1 MKRITRLLTVLMLVL
16 AVTACAVLPAAATEL
31 KTGIGVVEANGGLR
45 VRAKPNTSAKILA
58 TAHDGD
64 SVVII
69 RRVGQWYLVNYNL
82 HIGYIHSDYVTYKS
96 RENIDLGKGSVDPAV
111 ANLRSGPSTASSLV
125 AQLKAGETVQIIG
138 FNTNWYKVTYGSKT
152 GYIRSD
158 LVTLLE
164 KPAQNYGTAATL
176 TTNGSTGTG
185 VSSSSTS
192 AGQKIADYALQ
203 YVGYRYVYGGADPS
217 GFDCSGFVYYLCKA
231 MGYTVPRTA
240 SNQWAA
246 GYASVSWS
254 DLKPGDLVFFTK
266 TYHSS
271 KYITHVGIYVGNGQ
285 FIHSS
290 SPSSGGVIYSSL
302 VTGYYSTRYVGAVR
316 VF

>member
-96 RENIDLGKGSVDPAV
+96 RESIDLGKGSVDPAV

-164 KPAQNYGTAATL
+164 KPAQNCGTAATL
-176 TTNGSTGTG
+176 TTSGGTGSTGTG
-185 VSSSSTS
+185 TSSSSTS

-203 YVGYRYVYGGADPS
+203 YIGYRYVYGGADPS
-217 GFDCSGFVYYLCKA
+217 GFDCSGFVKYVFTHF
-231 MGYTVPRTA
+231 GYKINRTA
-240 SNQWAA
+240 TAQLAD
-246 GYASVSWS
+246 GYAVSRDS
-254 DLKPGDLVFFTK
+254 LQPGDVIYFGYGSTAQ
-266 TYHSS
+266 
-271 KYITHVGIYVGNGQ
+271 HVGIYIGNNQ
-285 FIHSS
+285 FVHAQNSS
-290 SPSSGGVIYSSL
+290 TGVVISSL
-302 VTGYYSTRYVGAVR
+302 SESWYANRYLTAHRIAG
-316 VF
+316 

>member
-125 AQLKAGETVQIIG
+125 AQLKVGETVQIIG

-164 KPAQNYGTAATL
+164 KPAQNYGAAATL

-185 VSSSSTS
+185 ASSSSTS

-217 GFDCSGFVYYLCKA
+217 GFDCSGFVKYVFTHF
-231 MGYTVPRTA
+231 GYKINRTA
-240 SNQWAA
+240 TAQLAD
-246 GYASVSWS
+246 GYAVSRDS
-254 DLKPGDLVFFTK
+254 LQPGDVIYFGYGSTAQ
-266 TYHSS
+266 
-271 KYITHVGIYVGNGQ
+271 HVGIYIGNNQ
-285 FIHSS
+285 FVHAQNSS
-290 SPSSGGVIYSSL
+290 TGVVISSL
-302 VTGYYSTRYVGAVR
+302 SESWYANRYLTAHRIAG
-316 VF
+316 

>member
-138 FNTNWYKVTYGSKT
+138 FNANWYKVTYGSKT

-158 LVTLLE
+158 LMTLLE

-185 VSSSSTS
+185 ASSSSTS

-217 GFDCSGFVYYLCKA
+217 GFDCSGFVKYVFTHFGCKIN
-231 MGYTVPRTA
+231 RTA
-240 SNQWAA
+240 TAQLAD
-246 GYASVSWS
+246 GYAVSRDS
-254 DLKPGDLVFFTK
+254 LQPGDVIYFGYGSTAQ
-266 TYHSS
+266 
-271 KYITHVGIYVGNGQ
+271 HVGIYIGNNQ
-285 FIHSS
+285 FVHAQNSS
-290 SPSSGGVIYSSL
+290 TGVVISSL
-302 VTGYYSTRYVGAVR
+302 SESWYANRYLTAHRIAG
-316 VF
+316 

>member
-1 MKRITRLLTVLMLVL
+1 MKRITRLLTVFMLVL

-185 VSSSSTS
+185 ASSSSTS

-217 GFDCSGFVYYLCKA
+217 GFDCSGFVKYVFTHF
-231 MGYTVPRTA
+231 GYKINRTA
-240 SNQWAA
+240 TAQLAD
-246 GYASVSWS
+246 GYAVSRDS
-254 DLKPGDLVFFTK
+254 LQPGDVIYFGYGSTAQ
-266 TYHSS
+266 
-271 KYITHVGIYVGNGQ
+271 HVGIYIGNNQ
-285 FIHSS
+285 FVHAQNSS
-290 SPSSGGVIYSSL
+290 TGVVISSL
-302 VTGYYSTRYVGAVR
+302 SESWYANRYLTAHRIAG
-316 VF
+316 

>member
-64 SVVII
+64 NVVII

-111 ANLRSGPSTASSLV
+111 ANLRSGPSTSSSLV

-185 VSSSSTS
+185 ASSSSTS

-217 GFDCSGFVYYLCKA
+217 GFDCSGFVKYVFTHF
-231 MGYTVPRTA
+231 GYKINRTA
-240 SNQWAA
+240 TAQLAD
-246 GYASVSWS
+246 GYAVSRDS
-254 DLKPGDLVFFTK
+254 LQPGDVIYFGYGSTAQ
-266 TYHSS
+266 
-271 KYITHVGIYVGNGQ
+271 HVGIYIGNNQ
-285 FIHSS
+285 FVHAQNSS
-290 SPSSGGVIYSSL
+290 TGVVISSL
-302 VTGYYSTRYVGAVR
+302 SESWYANRYLTAHRIAG
-316 VF
+316 

>member
-185 VSSSSTS
+185 ASSSPTST
-192 AGQKIADYALQ
+192 GQKIADYALQ

-217 GFDCSGFVYYLCKA
+217 GFDCSGFVKYVFTHF
-231 MGYTVPRTA
+231 GYKINRTA
-240 SNQWAA
+240 TAQLAD
-246 GYASVSWS
+246 GYAVSRDS
-254 DLKPGDLVFFTK
+254 LQPGDVIYFGYGSTAQ
-266 TYHSS
+266 
-271 KYITHVGIYVGNGQ
+271 HVGIYIGNNQ
-285 FIHSS
+285 FVHAQNSS
-290 SPSSGGVIYSSL
+290 TGVVISSL
-302 VTGYYSTRYVGAVR
+302 SESWYANRYLTAHRIAG
-316 VF
+316 

>member
-125 AQLKAGETVQIIG
+125 AQLKVGETVQIIG

-185 VSSSSTS
+185 ASSSSTS

-217 GFDCSGFVYYLCKA
+217 GFDCSGFVKYVFTHF
-231 MGYTVPRTA
+231 GYKINRTA
-240 SNQWAA
+240 TAQLAD
-246 GYASVSWS
+246 GYAVSRDS
-254 DLKPGDLVFFTK
+254 LQPGDVIYFGYGSTAQ
-266 TYHSS
+266 
-271 KYITHVGIYVGNGQ
+271 HVGIYIGNNQ
-285 FIHSS
+285 FVHAQNSS
-290 SPSSGGVIYSSL
+290 TGVVISSL
-302 VTGYYSTRYVGAVR
+302 SESWYANRYLTAHR
-316 VF
+316 IAS

>member
-125 AQLKAGETVQIIG
+125 AQLKVGETVQIIG

-185 VSSSSTS
+185 ASSSSTS

-217 GFDCSGFVYYLCKA
+217 GFDCSGFVKYVFTHF
-231 MGYTVPRTA
+231 GYKINRTA
-240 SNQWAA
+240 TAQLAD
-246 GYASVSWS
+246 GYAVSRDS
-254 DLKPGDLVFFTK
+254 LQPGDVIYFGYGSTAQ
-266 TYHSS
+266 
-271 KYITHVGIYVGNGQ
+271 HVGIYIGNNQ
-285 FIHSS
+285 FVHAQNSS
-290 SPSSGGVIYSSL
+290 TGVVISSL
-302 VTGYYSTRYVGAVR
+302 SESWYANRYLTAHRIAG
-316 VF
+316 

>member
-185 VSSSSTS
+185 ASSSSTS

-203 YVGYRYVYGGADPS
+203 YVGYRYVYGGTDPS
-217 GFDCSGFVYYLCKA
+217 GFDCSGFVKYVFTHF
-231 MGYTVPRTA
+231 GYKINRTA
-240 SNQWAA
+240 TAQLAD
-246 GYASVSWS
+246 GYAVSRDS
-254 DLKPGDLVFFTK
+254 LQPGDVIYFGYGSTAQ
-266 TYHSS
+266 
-271 KYITHVGIYVGNGQ
+271 HVGIYIGNNQ
-285 FIHSS
+285 FVHAQNSS
-290 SPSSGGVIYSSL
+290 TGVVISSL
-302 VTGYYSTRYVGAVR
+302 SESWYANRYLTAHRIAG
-316 VF
+316 

>member
-185 VSSSSTS
+185 ASSSSTS

-217 GFDCSGFVYYLCKA
+217 GFDCSGFVKYVFTHF
-231 MGYTVPRTA
+231 GYKINRTA
-240 SNQWAA
+240 TAQLTD
-246 GYASVSWS
+246 GYAVSRDS
-254 DLKPGDLVFFTK
+254 LQPGDVIYFGYGSTAQ
-266 TYHSS
+266 
-271 KYITHVGIYVGNGQ
+271 HVGIYIGNNQ
-285 FIHSS
+285 FVHAQNSS
-290 SPSSGGVIYSSL
+290 TGVVISSL
-302 VTGYYSTRYVGAVR
+302 SESWYANRYLTAHRIAG
-316 VF
+316 

>member
-185 VSSSSTS
+185 ASSSTS

-217 GFDCSGFVYYLCKA
+217 GFDCSGFVKYVFTHF
-231 MGYTVPRTA
+231 GYKINRTA
-240 SNQWAA
+240 TAQLAD
-246 GYASVSWS
+246 GYAVSRDS
-254 DLKPGDLVFFTK
+254 LQPGDVIYFGYGSTAQ
-266 TYHSS
+266 
-271 KYITHVGIYVGNGQ
+271 HVGIYIGNNQ
-285 FIHSS
+285 FVHAQNSS
-290 SPSSGGVIYSSL
+290 TGVVISSL
-302 VTGYYSTRYVGAVR
+302 SESWYANRYLTAHRIAG
-316 VF
+316 

>member
-111 ANLRSGPSTASSLV
+111 ANLRSGPSTSSSLV

-138 FNTNWYKVTYGSKT
+138 FNANWYKVTYGSKT

-158 LVTLLE
+158 LMTLLE

-185 VSSSSTS
+185 ASSSSTS

-217 GFDCSGFVYYLCKA
+217 GFDCSGFVKYVFTHF
-231 MGYTVPRTA
+231 GYKINRTA
-240 SNQWAA
+240 TAQLAD
-246 GYASVSWS
+246 GYAVSRNS
-254 DLKPGDLVFFTK
+254 LQPGDVIYFGYGSTAQ
-266 TYHSS
+266 
-271 KYITHVGIYVGNGQ
+271 HVGIYIGNNQ
-285 FIHSS
+285 FVHAQNSS
-290 SPSSGGVIYSSL
+290 TGVVISSL
-302 VTGYYSTRYVGAVR
+302 SESWYANRYLTAHRIAG
-316 VF
+316 

>member
-111 ANLRSGPSTASSLV
+111 ANLRSGPSTSSSLV

-176 TTNGSTGTG
+176 TTNGSTGTSA
-185 VSSSSTS
+185 SSSSTS

-217 GFDCSGFVYYLCKA
+217 GFDCSGFVKYVFTHF
-231 MGYTVPRTA
+231 GYKINRTA
-240 SNQWAA
+240 TAQLAD
-246 GYASVSWS
+246 GYAVSRDS
-254 DLKPGDLVFFTK
+254 LQPGDVIYFGYGSTAQ
-266 TYHSS
+266 
-271 KYITHVGIYVGNGQ
+271 HVGIYIGNNQ
-285 FIHSS
+285 FVHAQNSS
-290 SPSSGGVIYSSL
+290 TGVVISSL
-302 VTGYYSTRYVGAVR
+302 SESWYANRYLTAHRIAG
-316 VF
+316 

>member
-138 FNTNWYKVTYGSKT
+138 FNTNWYRVTYGSKT

-176 TTNGSTGTG
+176 TSNGSTGTG
-185 VSSSSTS
+185 ASSSSTS

-217 GFDCSGFVYYLCKA
+217 GFDCSGFVKYVFTHF
-231 MGYTVPRTA
+231 GYKINRTA
-240 SNQWAA
+240 TAQLAD
-246 GYASVSWS
+246 GYAVSRDS
-254 DLKPGDLVFFTK
+254 LQPGDVIYFGYGSTAQ
-266 TYHSS
+266 
-271 KYITHVGIYVGNGQ
+271 HVGIYIGNNQ
-285 FIHSS
+285 FVHAQNSS
-290 SPSSGGVIYSSL
+290 TGVVISSL
-302 VTGYYSTRYVGAVR
+302 SESWYANRYLTAHRIAG
-316 VF
+316 

>member
-185 VSSSSTS
+185 ASSSSTS

-217 GFDCSGFVYYLCKA
+217 GFDCSGFVKYVFTHF
-231 MGYTVPRTA
+231 GYKINRTA
-240 SNQWAA
+240 TAQLAD
-246 GYASVSWS
+246 GYAVSRNS
-254 DLKPGDLVFFTK
+254 LQPGDVIYFGYGSTAQ
-266 TYHSS
+266 
-271 KYITHVGIYVGNGQ
+271 HVGIYIGNNQ
-285 FIHSS
+285 FVHAQNSS
-290 SPSSGGVIYSSL
+290 TGVVISSL
-302 VTGYYSTRYVGAVR
+302 SESWYANRYLTAHRIAG
-316 VF
+316 

>member
-176 TTNGSTGTG
+176 TTNGSTGIG
-185 VSSSSTS
+185 ASSSSTS

-217 GFDCSGFVYYLCKA
+217 GFDCSGFVKYVFTHF
-231 MGYTVPRTA
+231 GYKINRTA
-240 SNQWAA
+240 TAQLAD
-246 GYASVSWS
+246 GYAVSRDS
-254 DLKPGDLVFFTK
+254 LQPGDVIYFGYGSTAQ
-266 TYHSS
+266 
-271 KYITHVGIYVGNGQ
+271 HVGIYIGNNQ
-285 FIHSS
+285 FVHAQNSS
-290 SPSSGGVIYSSL
+290 TGVVISSL
-302 VTGYYSTRYVGAVR
+302 SESWYANRYLTAHRIAG
-316 VF
+316 

>member
-185 VSSSSTS
+185 ASSSSTS

-217 GFDCSGFVYYLCKA
+217 GFDCSGFVKYVFTHF
-231 MGYTVPRTA
+231 GYKINRTA
-240 SNQWAA
+240 TAQLAD
-246 GYASVSWS
+246 GYAVSRDS
-254 DLKPGDLVFFTK
+254 LQPGDVIYFGYGSTAQ
-266 TYHSS
+266 
-271 KYITHVGIYVGNGQ
+271 HVGIYIGNNQ
-285 FIHSS
+285 FVHAQNSS
-290 SPSSGGVIYSSL
+290 TGVVISSL
-302 VTGYYSTRYVGAVR
+302 SESWYANRYLTAHRIAG
-316 VF
+316 

>member
-185 VSSSSTS
+185 ASSSFTS

-217 GFDCSGFVYYLCKA
+217 GFDCSGFVKYVFTHF
-231 MGYTVPRTA
+231 GYKINRTA
-240 SNQWAA
+240 TAQLAD
-246 GYASVSWS
+246 GYAVSRDS
-254 DLKPGDLVFFTK
+254 LQPGDVIYFGYGSTAQ
-266 TYHSS
+266 
-271 KYITHVGIYVGNGQ
+271 HVGIYIGNNQ
-285 FIHSS
+285 FVHAQNSS
-290 SPSSGGVIYSSL
+290 TGVVISSL
-302 VTGYYSTRYVGAVR
+302 SESWYANRYLTAHRIAG
-316 VF
+316 

>member
-16 AVTACAVLPAAATEL
+16 AVTTCAVLPAAATEL

-45 VRAKPNTSAKILA
+45 VRAKPNTAAKILA

-69 RRVGQWYLVNYNL
+69 HRVGQWYLVNYNL
-82 HIGYIHSDYVTYKS
+82 HIGYIHSDYVTYKT

-176 TTNGSTGTG
+176 TTSGSTGSTGTG

-217 GFDCSGFVYYLCKA
+217 GFDCSGFVKYVFTHF
-231 MGYTVPRTA
+231 GYKINRTA
-240 SNQWAA
+240 TAQLAD
-246 GYASVSWS
+246 GYAVSRDS
-254 DLKPGDLVFFTK
+254 LQPGDVIYFGYGSTAQ
-266 TYHSS
+266 
-271 KYITHVGIYVGNGQ
+271 HVGIYIGNNQ
-285 FIHSS
+285 FVHAQNSS
-290 SPSSGGVIYSSL
+290 TGVVISSL
-302 VTGYYSTRYVGAVR
+302 SESWYANRYLTAHRIAG
-316 VF
+316 

>member
-185 VSSSSTS
+185 ASSSTS

-203 YVGYRYVYGGADPS
+203 YVGHRYVYGGADPS
-217 GFDCSGFVYYLCKA
+217 GFDCSGFVKYVF
-231 MGYTVPRTA
+231 MHFGYKINRTA
-240 SNQWAA
+240 TAQLAD
-246 GYASVSWS
+246 GYAVSRDS
-254 DLKPGDLVFFTK
+254 LQPGDVIYFGYGSTAQ
-266 TYHSS
+266 
-271 KYITHVGIYVGNGQ
+271 HVGIYIGNNQ
-285 FIHSS
+285 FVHAQNSS
-290 SPSSGGVIYSSL
+290 TGVVISSL
-302 VTGYYSTRYVGAVR
+302 SESWYANRYLTAHRIAG
-316 VF
+316 